1 MKNKVLVTGGAGYI
15 GSKLVTK
22 LVELKYDVTVIDKIV
37 YDKTSLFHLF
47 NKKNF
52 KLIKGDVTDIKI
64 LKKIIKNFDYIIPLA
79 ALVGAPLCEKYPKEA
94 IKINLKAIKLILANI
109 KSNQRI
115 IYTTTN
121 SGYGIG
127 LKGKFC
133 DENTPLSPIS
143 LYGQTKVDA
152 EKEILK
158 YKNSISLRLATVFGY
173 SYRMRTDLLVNNFVL
188 RAIKE
193 KKIELFEPNFRRN
206 FIYID
211 DVVNG
216 IIFSMMNF
224 NKLKSNCYNL
234 GLSNANITKLKLAR
248 LIKEEIPSL
257 KISINENKKD
267 PDKRDYFVSNRKIE
281 SKGFKAK
288 TSLNKGIK
296 ELKDIYSIKDNGYNN
311 NY

>member
-22 LVELKYDVTVIDKIV
+22 LVELNYNVTVIDKID
-37 YDKTSLFHLF
+37 YDQTSLFHLF

-52 KLIKGDVTDIKI
+52 KLIKGDVTNVK
-64 LKKIIKNFDYIIPLA
+64 LVKNLIKNFDYIIPLA
-79 ALVGAPLCEKYPKEA
+79 ALVGAPLCAKYPKEA
-94 IKINLKAIKLILANI
+94 INTNLKAIVLILNNI
-109 KSNQRI
+109 TSNQRI

-127 LKGKFC
+127 LKGKYC
-133 DENTPLSPIS
+133 DENTPLNPIS

-152 EKEILK
+152 EKVILNHP
-158 YKNSISLRLATVFGY
+158 NSISFRLATVFGY

-188 RAIKE
+188 KAVKE

-216 IIFSMMNF
+216 IIFGLMNF
-224 NKLKSNCYNL
+224 NKLKSKIYNL
-234 GLSNANITKLKLAR
+234 GLSNANITKLQLAN
-248 LIKEEIPSL
+248 LIKKEIPSL
-257 KISINENKKD
+257 KISINNNKKD
-267 PDKRDYFVSNRKIE
+267 PDKRDYFVSNKKIE
-281 SKGFKAK
+281 SKGYKANF
-288 TSLNKGIK
+288 SLKKGIQ
-296 ELKDIYSIKDNGYNN
+296 ELRDIYSIKDKGFNN